1 MPTDQP
7 GLIQTETSE
16 VSQQILA
23 GAFEVA
29 NVLGAGF
36 LEKVYERALASELA
50 MRGLHVE
57 TQVAM
62 KVDYKNIPVGTY
74 FADLVVE
81 RRLIVE
87 VKCVNSLSNQH
98 IAQCLNCLRASG
110 ISTAL
115 LLNFE
120 KPRLQWK
127 RILL

>member
-98 IAQCLNCLRASG
+98 IAQCLNYLRASG